1 MAVVNNR
8 LCVIGEALID
18 FIPERKGQRLRDV
31 ECFKRA
37 AGGAPANVAGAVTK
51 LGIPSRMLTKL
62 GEDAFG
68 DYILKVLGDVGIDT
82 SCIQRDSRGET
93 ALAFVSLAEDGNR
106 DFKFYR
112 RNSADLLYGP
122 EEIPEHV
129 LDDCGMIHFCSVD
142 LVESPMK
149 QAHRRLI
156 EMAAAR
162 GLLISFDPNLRPS
175 LWNDD
180 EALHRT
186 VREFLPLA
194 DIVKISDE
202 ELEFITGKTSI
213 EEALPGLLSCGRTRC
228 VIYTKGAA
236 GAEVHTRTAKA
247 AAPGYAVNVR
257 DTTGAGDSFIGAFLF
272 CLLRD
277 RVSAPETLSG
287 EMLMQY
293 LRFANAYGAFTTTK
307 EGALDAMADAEEM
320 EDWVLKNQDAV

>member
-1 MAVVNNR
+1 MNDR

-18 FIPERKGQRLRDV
+18 FIPEKKGQRLRDV
-31 ECFKRA
+31 ERFRRA

-51 LGIPSRMLTKL
+51 LGLPSRMLTKL

-68 DYILKVLGDVGIDT
+68 DYLLKVLEDAGIDT
-82 SCIQRDSRGET
+82 SYIRRDGRGET

-112 RNSADLLYGP
+112 KNSADLLYSP
-122 EEIPEHV
+122 DEIPQHV
-129 LDDCGMIHFCSVD
+129 LDDCRMIHFCSVD

-156 EMAAAR
+156 GMASER
-162 GLLISFDPNLRPS
+162 GLLISFDPNLRRS

-180 EALHRT
+180 EALRRT

-194 DIVKISDE
+194 DIVKLSDE
-202 ELEFITGKTSI
+202 ELEFITGTSSI
-213 EEALPGLLSCGRTRC
+213 EEALPVLLSSGRTRC
-228 VIYTKGAA
+228 VVYTKGAA
-236 GAEVHTRTAKA
+236 GAEAYTRTAEAK
-247 AAPGYAVNVR
+247 APGYPITVR

-277 RVSAPETLSG
+277 QVRDPATLSG
-287 EMLMQY
+287 EALLQY
-293 LRFANAYGAFTTTK
+293 LRFANAYGAYTATK

-320 EDWVLKNQDAV
+320 ERWMEFLEGR